1 MLRLLLASI
10 LVSLAFLSGC
20 VPLGGCG
27 GFQGGGDQV
36 YARGQDQ
43 LILCE
48 NGVFVV
54 DSAQY
59 GTIEGRYTWSD
70 AADDNAVATTGTTGA
85 LAFDFYNNG
94 DGTASTPQLGDN
106 PWTTVDLDQTALDHA
121 DTACQ
126 TLETRSW
133 WNTPST

>member
-1 MLRLLLASI
+1 MRFLLLASI
-10 LVSLAFLSGC
+10 LASLPFASGC
-20 VPLGGCG
+20 IPLGGCG
-27 GFQGGGDQV
+27 AFQGAGDQV

-48 NGVFVV
+48 NGGFVV

-59 GTIEGRYTWSD
+59 GTIEGRYAWDDTSD
-70 AADDNAVATTGTTGA
+70 VSAVATDGTTGA

-94 DGTASTPQLGDN
+94 DGTASTPQLGDS
-106 PWTTVDLDQTALDHA
+106 PWTTVDLDKTALDHA

-133 WNTPST
+133 WTTPST